1 MKIKAWIATVVM
13 IAALIGTM
21 GYIKWIEMSAILA
34 AASNTPEYSE
44 TVEATRV
51 EKATYTQSVA
61 VIGNAVAPDHVVLL
75 SETSGVIKAVNY
87 SSGERVKSGEVIIQL
102 DIRSEQ
108 ATLKAAIA
116 KKKLVSSNYNRVK
129 ALSAHQA
136 ISQEELDTAQA
147 NLVVIEAEIEAIKN
161 IIRKKTITAPFDGVL
176 GIHSAKEGEFLN
188 ANTRVVSV
196 TGDLG
201 YMWVDFYIPQTYH
214 KLGVGNQVH
223 LQKVEES
230 TVPLQANASIVAV
243 EDALQAGIRSRKY
256 RAKVWRSAL
265 EVDANEAL
273 SVHVPVRQYDNVISV
288 PNMSVLRDVSGG
300 YIFELIPTGGNEQ
313 FRAKRRQVEIIASDE
328 HVTFLKPSVA
338 PNSLVAA
345 PGAFKLFDGVLVNIV
360 SLPTALAGNSTPLDK
375 EL

>member
-1 MKIKAWIATVVM
+1 MKIRAWIATVVM

-51 EKATYTQSVA
+51 EKAMYTQSVT

-87 SSGERVKSGEVIIQL
+87 SSGERVKRGEVIIQL

-108 ATLKAAIA
+108 ANLKAAIA

-176 GIHSAKEGEFLN
+176 GIHSAKVGEFLD
-188 ANTRVVSV
+188 ANRRVVSV

-214 KLGVGNQVH
+214 KLSAGSEVH
-223 LQKVEES
+223 LLKVEDS
-230 TVPLQANASIVAV
+230 TAPLQANASIVAV

-313 FRAKRRQVEIIASDE
+313 FRAKRRQVEIIAANE
-328 HVTFLKPSVA
+328 RVTFLKPSVA

-360 SLPTALAGNSTPLDK
+360 SQPSALAGKSIPLDK